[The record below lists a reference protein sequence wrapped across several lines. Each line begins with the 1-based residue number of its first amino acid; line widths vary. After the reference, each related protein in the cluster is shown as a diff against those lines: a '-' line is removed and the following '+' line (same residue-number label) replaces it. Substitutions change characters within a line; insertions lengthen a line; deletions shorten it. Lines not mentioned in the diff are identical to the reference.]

1 MGVKKIYCLIAVNLL
16 MSLSVYGNGYFMP
29 SLGDFKKSYT
39 EGNYLDAIKY
49 GKAYLEESNA
59 LQTVEYAKFL
69 DNLAECESELE
80 DYSSALLH
88 LKTSLKIKKKE
99 CGKKSLEYALTLNYL
114 AKCYLYMGNGNDAR
128 KTEREAYNIAKRVLD
143 KNSEEYYFFL
153 LNYAGYLDDETAYDI
168 ANDYVNKK
176 DSYGIL
182 SAEAFS
188 IMSNYLSAQTKYDDS
203 IDVLYKALQIR
214 KKLEG
219 PSHIHCAVVL
229 NDLADCYFRKNDYN
243 RALEL
248 YEEANSI
255 YKNAGGEDY
264 INYIYTLASMGRLQG
279 MLNNY
284 LEAESLLLK
293 AFFLTNKKYGSDS
306 FEYAVLSQQLAFV
319 KNLMEDT
326 ESAIFYQ
333 EQAIN
338 YFENNDMYI
347 DENELI
353 GLLNL
358 FSFYADASYSD
369 ARRNDDAI
377 LTFNKYLN
385 LVRERYGEDN
395 WLFAMGLSTY
405 AEWIGDKGNVKGAI
419 RDLDRAISIYKRID
433 GDNDVLIAEN
443 LYASA
448 YLYSSLSPDS
458 SIVRLKEVLSIY
470 EERVGSSNKKYIS
483 ALGLL
488 TDCYFLVKDYSHA
501 TAMLSNYFNL
511 KKQRAIRAFVSLD
524 KKERT
529 SFWETY
535 EYSFNKMLPVMGFNI
550 NDSITNRINYD
561 LLLLKKGLL
570 LNAELAHSDL
580 MAESH
585 DEDVIKLYKE
595 LQLNT
600 KIEDSYLNDISN
612 ISREELEKLENNIAN
627 LEHQLSDKSAVFKA
641 LEDRLLVNYKEVQKR
656 LGKDDVA
663 IEFEIV
669 PLADDEILYCAFVLK
684 TDSHSPK
691 MVPLF
696 ELKSLQ
702 DISKN
707 DYYDK
712 ITVSNLIW
720 RPLAEELKGVVNVYF
735 APIGELYGINIESLP
750 HFDGDG
756 FMSDYYNMFRLS
768 STRELVYHSKERK
781 GDKAVVYGGLK
792 YNMSIEEMGK
802 DIIKFKDETRG
813 DTKTPYIDSL
823 RLREGVVFYS
833 LPYLP
838 ETKSEIDEIRDIINK
853 SKTYDIIQFDGVNG
867 TETSFKSLSS
877 KRPVIIHI
885 ATHGFYYS
893 EEEAE
898 KYRYIKNLYNF
909 RKNRGFDNED
919 KALTRTGLY
928 FSGADHIRMGEAVP
942 DSIDDGVLTAYE
954 IAQLDLRGLDL
965 VVLSACQTA
974 QGDINGDG
982 VFGLQRGFKKAGANS
997 ILMSLWNVD
1006 DFATRL
1012 LMTEFYRN
1020 YLSGINKQESLKMAQ
1035 DYVRN
1040 YEDEAGNSIFS
1051 DPYYWAS
1058 FILLDGLY

>member
-1 MGVKKIYCLIAVNLL
+1 
-16 MSLSVYGNGYFMP
+16 MSLSVYGNVYSFMP
-29 SLGDFKKSYT
+29 LLENFKKSYK

-49 GKAYLEESNA
+49 GKAYLEKSD
-59 LQTVEYAKFL
+59 LSQTLEYAKFL
-69 DNLAECESELE
+69 DDLAECESELE
-80 DYSSALLH
+80 DYSSALLY
-88 LKTSLKIKKKE
+88 LNASLKIKKKE
-99 CGKKSLEYALTLNYL
+99 CGKKSVEYALTLNNL
-114 AKCYLYMGNGNDAR
+114 AQCYLYMGNSSDAR
-128 KTEREAYNIAKRVLD
+128 KTEREAFNIAKRVLD

-168 ANDYVNKK
+168 ANDYVSNN

-188 IMSNYLSAQTKYDDS
+188 IMSYYYSDQTKYDES

-214 KKLEG
+214 KRIEG
-219 PSHIHCAVVL
+219 SSHIHCAVVL

-243 RALEL
+243 KALEL
-248 YEEANSI
+248 YKEANSI
-255 YKNAGGEDY
+255 YKDACGEDY
-264 INYIYTLASMGRLQG
+264 INYIYTLASMGRMQG
-279 MLNNY
+279 LLNNY
-284 LEAESLLLK
+284 IEAESLLLK
-293 AFFLTNKKYGSDS
+293 AFFLVNKKYGADS
-306 FEYAVLSQQLAFV
+306 YEYATLSQQLAFV
-319 KNLMEDT
+319 KDLMMDT

-338 YFENNDMYI
+338 YFEDNGYI
-347 DENELI
+347 DEDDII
-353 GLLNL
+353 GLHNL
-358 FSFYADASYSD
+358 FLYYAFAK
-369 ARRNDDAI
+369 RNDDAI
-377 LTFNKYLN
+377 HTMDKYLN
-385 LVRERYGEDN
+385 LVRKRYGENN
-395 WLFAMGLSTY
+395 WLYATGLSSY
-405 AEWIGDKGNVKGAI
+405 GWWIGDNGDVEGGI
-419 RDLDRAISIYKRID
+419 RNLDKALTIYKSID

-443 LYASA
+443 LYNSA
-448 YLYSSLSPDS
+448 YLYQSLSPDS
-458 SIVRLKEVLSIY
+458 SIVRVKEALSIY
-470 EERVGSSNKKYIS
+470 ENRVGVSNVKYIS

-488 TDCYFLVKDYSHA
+488 TECYFLVKDYDL
-501 TAMLSNYFNL
+501 TTTMLSNYFDL
-511 KKQRAIRAFVSLD
+511 KKQRAIKAFVDLD
-524 KKERT
+524 KKERAN
-529 SFWETY
+529 FWETY
-535 EYSFNKMLPVMGFNI
+535 EYSFNKMLPVTGFNI
-550 NDSITNRINYD
+550 NDSITNRVNYD

-570 LNAELAHSDL
+570 LNTELAYSDL
-580 MAESH
+580 MAESR
-585 DEDVIKLYKE
+585 DVDVVKLFEE
-595 LQLNT
+595 LQLKT
-600 KIEDSYLNDISN
+600 KIEESYLNDISN
-612 ISREELEKLENNIAN
+612 TSKEEIESLEESIADLEQ
-627 LEHQLSDKSAVFKA
+627 QLGEKSAVFKA
-641 LEDRLLVNYKEVQKR
+641 LEDKLLVNYKDVQAK
-656 LGKDDVA
+656 LGNGDVA

-669 PLADDEILYCAFVLK
+669 PVADDEIIYCAFVLK
-684 TDSHSPK
+684 NDSHSPK

-702 DISKN
+702 DIPKK
-707 DYYDK
+707 DYYNKD
-712 ITVSNLIW
+712 TVSNLIW
-720 RPLAEELKGVVNVYF
+720 RPLAEELKGVENVYF
-735 APIGELYGINIESLP
+735 APIGELYNINIESLP

-781 GDKAVVYGGLK
+781 CDKAVIYGGLK
-792 YNMSIEEMGK
+792 YNMTIEEMGK
-802 DIIKFKDETRG
+802 DIIKYKDETRG

-823 RLREGVVFYS
+823 RLREGNVFYT

-867 TETSFKSLSS
+867 TETSFKSLSG
-877 KRPVIIHI
+877 KKPAIIHI
-885 ATHGFYYS
+885 ATHGFYYG

-909 RKNRGFDNED
+909 RKNRSSDNED

-942 DSIDDGVLTAYE
+942 DSIDDGLLTAYE

-974 QGDINGDG
+974 QGDIKGDG

-1020 YLSGINKQESLKMAQ
+1020 YLSGSSKQESLKMAKKK
-1035 DYVRN
+1035 VRD

-1058 FILLDGLY
+1058 FILLDGL